1 MYRPWGIL
9 EKIITNPHTTGHAF
23 ILWHRR
29 FQHYAN
35 YPIQFSSNTVLK
47 SMWLRN
53 LSVLHNISG
62 KLHAVF
68 GTCSVSC
75 VSETWKASPLR
86 RSYKHTHCLLA
97 CIYTHE
103 RSLVHVDTCMSDDS
117 TENQITVISGEY
129 VQFAGCGT
137 WITQCSPAGFFS
149 ENQHRAHMWDK
160 LQLNP
165 ALRRRSGLFVDYT
178 Y

>member
-1 MYRPWGIL
+1 MPSFFGTDVSSTMP
-9 EKIITNPHTTGHAF
+9 II
-23 ILWHRR
+23 R
-29 FQHYAN
+29 
-35 YPIQFSSNTVLK
+35 FSSRATLFSK
-47 SMWLRN
+47 ACDSG
-53 LSVLHNISG
+53 ISQCYTTF
-62 KLHAVF
+62 LVSYTLVF

-165 ALRRRSGLFVDYT
+165 ALRGRSGLFVDYT